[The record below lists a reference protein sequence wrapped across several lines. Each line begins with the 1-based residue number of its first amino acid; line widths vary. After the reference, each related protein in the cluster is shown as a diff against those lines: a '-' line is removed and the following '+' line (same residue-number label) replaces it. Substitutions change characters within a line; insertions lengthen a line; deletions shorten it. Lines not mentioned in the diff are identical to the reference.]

1 MSRWEKWE
9 RNGFTMSEKRILM
22 THIFA
27 SAWEQFS
34 SAKYHHARVSAFVHS
49 GCAITL
55 SGINDHLI
63 EIENLPSDSIQWK
76 QLEDEWKDDDYAA
89 SAWSAH
95 EQFKFADE
103 LPGGND
109 EKGEDSSLSCTSSS
123 SSSDEET
130 SFCSS

>member
-1 MSRWEKWE
+1 
-9 RNGFTMSEKRILM
+9 M

-27 SAWEQFS
+27 SGSEQFT
-34 SAKYHHARVSAFVHS
+34 SAKYHHAWVSAFVHS

-55 SGINDHLI
+55 SGINDHIIKI
-63 EIENLPSDSIQWK
+63 ESLPSDSIHWQ

-89 SAWSAH
+89 SAWSVQ

-109 EKGEDSSLSCTSSS
+109 EKGEESSLSCTSSS
-123 SSSDEET
+123 SSSDEEA
-130 SFCSS
+130 SSCSS